1 MKIFRAVET
10 DSPITSV
17 WGGNAVIVDSLTQRL
32 HHRVEV
38 SDVLGGHQPADPP
51 A

>member
-1 MKIFRAVET
+1 MNLFCTVNT
-10 DSPITSV
+10 DSPIISV

-38 SDVLGGHQPADPP
+38 SDVLGGH
-51 A
+51 